1 MSRFYISKVTAYK
14 HDGGESS
21 IQLEDGVNIIYGP
34 SNTGKT
40 LILKYIKFIFGSKD
54 IPDTDI
60 QIDKVSIDIKTPSG
74 SSAIFSRKLNENKI
88 YISNSSIENVTDGE
102 YTLKGKNL
110 INDVYLSLIGIKP
123 PVNIFSAQD
132 YTKNQS
138 LTWKSLRN
146 FFFLSESNIANESVY
161 FATPSFFN
169 QTAELGCLKFLVDG
183 IERKLP
189 EEFKNSEKQNIKK
202 AALIE
207 YIKQELDDLDKQRK
221 NLLNDSMGINN
232 SELESII
239 KEKNQLLTEA
249 TTNLNKLLEEDS
261 NFGKEYN
268 SVQDEIFEL
277 ELLLD
282 RLNELETQYISDIE
296 RLNFI
301 IDGEKVRKNI
311 PQNTK
316 CPYCNN
322 SLQPR
327 AHKTYILAETKELER
342 VQKNLQEL
350 RETIQYN
357 EGEKNTLHSKLTDI
371 NASRAEI
378 SQKTSSIQSEIQ
390 NIVKSVSELKE
401 LLKLSS
407 DIEAIDSMKE
417 KQQEKLKNLES
428 TPIAKPSVS
437 FEIKSEFEATFF
449 DNVEKFMD
457 TVIKNTDFEKY
468 ESIEIDRK
476 SFDIKINGNKDKKN
490 QGKGYRAFLNSL
502 YANALTYYLSQNG
515 KYSPGLL
522 LLDSPILTLKE
533 EERNQD
539 SSDSMKKELM
549 KSFIEYSDSRQI
561 IIVENDIPEIDYS
574 KVNRIEFTKRQ
585 DKGRYGFIS
594 E

>member
-1 MSRFYISKVTAYK
+1 
-14 HDGGESS
+14 
-21 IQLEDGVNIIYGP
+21 
-34 SNTGKT
+34 
-40 LILKYIKFIFGSKD
+40 
-54 IPDTDI
+54 
-60 QIDKVSIDIKTPSG
+60 
-74 SSAIFSRKLNENKI
+74 
-88 YISNSSIENVTDGE
+88 
-102 YTLKGKNL
+102 
-110 INDVYLSLIGIKP
+110 
-123 PVNIFSAQD
+123 
-132 YTKNQS
+132 
-138 LTWKSLRN
+138 
-146 FFFLSESNIANESVY
+146 
-161 FATPSFFN
+161 
-169 QTAELGCLKFLVDG
+169 
-183 IERKLP
+183 
-189 EEFKNSEKQNIKK
+189 
-202 AALIE
+202 
-207 YIKQELDDLDKQRK
+207 
-221 NLLNDSMGINN
+221 MGINY
-232 SELESII
+232 SELETIV

-249 TTNLNKLLEEDS
+249 TANLNKLLEEDS
-261 NFGKEYN
+261 NFGKEYT
-268 SVQDEIFEL
+268 SVQDEMYEL

-282 RLNELETQYISDIE
+282 RLYELETQYISDIE
-296 RLNFI
+296 RLKFI

-322 SLQPR
+322 PLQPR
-327 AHKTYILAETKELER
+327 AHKTYILAETKELEK

-357 EGEKNTLHSKLTDI
+357 ESEKITLHSKLTDI

-407 DIEAIDSMKE
+407 DIESIDSMKE
-417 KQQEKLKNLES
+417 KQQAKLKNLES
-428 TPIAKPSVS
+428 IPIAKPSVS

-457 TVIKNTDFEKY
+457 TIIKNTDFENY

-476 SFDIKINGNKDKKN
+476 SFDIKINGNKAKKN

-533 EERNQD
+533 EERKQD

-549 KSFIEYSDSRQI
+549 KSFIEYGDARQI

-585 DKGRYGFIS
+585 DKGRYGFID
-594 E
+594 